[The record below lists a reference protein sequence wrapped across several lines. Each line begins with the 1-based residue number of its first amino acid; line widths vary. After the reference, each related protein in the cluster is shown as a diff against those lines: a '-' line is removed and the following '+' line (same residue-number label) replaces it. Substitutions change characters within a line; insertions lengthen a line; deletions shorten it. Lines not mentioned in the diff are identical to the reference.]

1 MLISL
6 DDVKQSAYLKGVY
19 LKRIRDI
26 IMPTDKQLQ
35 TMIASVVI
43 LFALP
48 LASADYIF
56 GSVYMGGSCDVRHTL
71 LMK

>member
-1 MLISL
+1 MEAKKINLL
-6 DDVKQSAYLKGVY
+6 HTYRQS
-19 LKRIRDI
+19 
-26 IMPTDKQLQ
+26 KQLQ

>member
-1 MLISL
+1 
-6 DDVKQSAYLKGVY
+6 
-19 LKRIRDI
+19 
-26 IMPTDKQLQ
+26 
-35 TMIASVVI
+35 MIASVVI